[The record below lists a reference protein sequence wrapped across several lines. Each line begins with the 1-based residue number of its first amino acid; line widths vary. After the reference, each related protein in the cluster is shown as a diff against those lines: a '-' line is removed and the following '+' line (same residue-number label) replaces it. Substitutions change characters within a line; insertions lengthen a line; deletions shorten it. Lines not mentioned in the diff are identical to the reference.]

1 MPHNA
6 TNAIPNNDSH
16 NANTAQGRGSPTG
29 LTTEA
34 CRGGGQMMEGTS
46 LVSEAVLVG
55 VIMPMP
61 ELHGSMPH
69 ALG

>member
-6 TNAIPNNDSH
+6 TSAIPNTDPN
-16 NANTAQGRGSPTG
+16 NANTAQGQGSPTG
-29 LTTEA
+29 LRTEA

-61 ELHGSMPH
+61 ELPGSMPH